1 MLPRCGVT
9 YVNYTKTMTK
19 PRYDKALFKALGQAV
34 VNRRQQLKQS
44 HEQLGQKSGLTV
56 NQIMEIEGGLRN
68 VNLGTLSKVCIGLG
82 CPLSVLFCEAE
93 ALINDFADV

>member
-1 MLPRCGVT
+1 M
-9 YVNYTKTMTK
+9 YTKTMNK

-34 VNRRQQLKQS
+34 LNRREQLKQS
-44 HEQLGQKSGLTV
+44 QEQLGQKSGLSI

-82 CPLSVLFCEAE
+82 CPLSVLFSEAE
-93 ALINDFADV
+93 NLITEVAEV